1 MASRREPLTAEVAV
15 VGGGPAG
22 LTAAITAAKA
32 GHAVAMVER
41 NLTGGTC
48 VNFGCTPSKSLLRAA
63 RAVYQARDGQKF
75 GYALQA
81 DLRVDFAA
89 VMTRVRQM
97 RAFSGSFDAVSVA
110 AGAGIDVF
118 LGDGRFAG
126 PDAVAVAGQ
135 TLRFRKA
142 LIATGGRPQHLPV
155 PGLAEAGFLT
165 NETVFTLTALPPRV
179 AVVGAG
185 PVGFFCAQA
194 ARLDTHTVLAIDL
207 DPARLAIAERDGSI
221 AIDASARN
229 AQTAVFEH
237 TDGRG
242 ADVVIEAVGTPAAF
256 ERSLD
261 VVRRGGAVVV
271 MGVYTSELV
280 QAQIG
285 VWWIR
290 ALQLRF
296 AGTTPIHAWWEKAMA
311 EVVAGRLDPTPIVS
325 HRLSLEEAPKGYELF
340 DTRQATKVLLKP

>member
-1 MASRREPLTAEVAV
+1 MRAV
-15 VGGGPAG
+15 VYRGVGRVEVVDVRDPEIVEPDDAIVRVG
-22 LTAAITAAKA
+22 LTAICGSDLHLFHGKAPLEPGDTIGHEAIGVVEEA
-32 GHAVAMVER
+32 GSSVMRFAPGDRVVVSFTVAD
-41 NLTGGTC
+41 GTC
-48 VNFGCTPSKSLLRAA
+48 WFCR
-63 RAVYQARDGQKF
+63 
-75 GYALQA
+75 
-81 DLRVDFAA
+81 
-89 VMTRVRQM
+89 
-97 RAFSGSFDAVSVA
+97 
-110 AGAGIDVF
+110 
-118 LGDGRFAG
+118 
-126 PDAVAVAGQ
+126 AGQ
-135 TLRFRKA
+135 TQLCEDFKYFGYGLFGGSLGGAQAERLRVP
-142 LIATGGRPQHLPV
+142 IADVNLLPV
-155 PGLAEAGFLT
+155 PEGLEDERALFVGDALTTGVYAAGLAGIEPGDT
-165 NETVFTLTALPPRV
+165 V

>member
-1 MASRREPLTAEVAV
+1 MRAV
-15 VGGGPAG
+15 VYRDVGRVDVADVPDPEIAESGDAIVRVG
-22 LTAAITAAKA
+22 LTAICGSDLHLFHGKAPLEPGDTIGHEAIGVIEQVGSSVTRFAP
-32 GHAVAMVER
+32 GDRVVVSFTVAD
-41 NLTGGTC
+41 GTC
-48 VNFGCTPSKSLLRAA
+48 WFCR
-63 RAVYQARDGQKF
+63 
-75 GYALQA
+75 
-81 DLRVDFAA
+81 
-89 VMTRVRQM
+89 
-97 RAFSGSFDAVSVA
+97 
-110 AGAGIDVF
+110 
-118 LGDGRFAG
+118 
-126 PDAVAVAGQ
+126 AGQ
-135 TLRFRKA
+135 TQLCDDFKYFGYGLFGGSLGGAQAERLRVP
-142 LIATGGRPQHLPV
+142 IADVNLLPV
-155 PGLAEAGFLT
+155 PEGLEDERALFVGDALTTGAYAAGLAGIEAGDT
-165 NETVFTLTALPPRV
+165 V

-185 PVGFFCAQA
+185 PVGFFCGQA
-194 ARLDTHTVLAIDL
+194 ARLDTDTVLAIDL
-207 DPARLAIAERDGSI
+207 DPARLAVAERDGSI
-221 AIDASARN
+221 PIDASARN

-242 ADVVIEAVGTPAAF
+242 ADVVIEAVGTPAAL

-261 VVRRGGAVVV
+261 VVRRGGTVVV

>member
-1 MASRREPLTAEVAV
+1 MRAVVYRGVGEVEVADV
-15 VGGGPAG
+15 PDPEIVEPGDALVRVG
-22 LTAAITAAKA
+22 LSAICGSDLHLFHGKA
-32 GHAVAMVER
+32 PLEPGDTIGHEAVGVVER
-41 NLTGGTC
+41 AGSSVTRFAPGDRVVVSFTVADGTC
-48 VNFGCTPSKSLLRAA
+48 WFCR
-63 RAVYQARDGQKF
+63 
-75 GYALQA
+75 
-81 DLRVDFAA
+81 
-89 VMTRVRQM
+89 
-97 RAFSGSFDAVSVA
+97 
-110 AGAGIDVF
+110 
-118 LGDGRFAG
+118 
-126 PDAVAVAGQ
+126 AGQ
-135 TLRFRKA
+135 TQLCEDFKYFGYGLFGGSLGGAQAELLRVP
-142 LIATGGRPQHLPV
+142 IADVNLLPV
-155 PGLAEAGFLT
+155 PGGLEDERALFVGDTLTTGVYAAGLAEIRPGDT
-165 NETVFTLTALPPRV
+165 V

-194 ARLDTHTVLAIDL
+194 ARLDAGTVLAIDL

-221 AIDASARN
+221 PIDASARN

-261 VVRRGGAVVV
+261 VVRRGGTVVV
-271 MGVYTSELV
+271 VGVYTSELV

-296 AGTTPIHAWWEKAMA
+296 AGTTPIHAWWDRAMA
-311 EVVAGRLDPTPIVS
+311 EVQAGRLDPTPIVS

-340 DTRQATKVLLKP
+340 DTRQATKVLLTP